1 MANETSLRSY
11 RDYDAYDRDA
21 RDREPA
27 AAGRQGG
34 DPLADLA
41 RIMGQDDT
49 YSDLLKSIARTRA
62 EPVFEAPEAEAA
74 DEQAE
79 ADETYDLPAMPLR
92 GAAAEEGIDWED
104 LEAELAKHREAAADE
119 DYAEEPIDEL
129 RGSHELWY
137 GEAAAHDELDRRLHE
152 EFGRSFA
159 ASDENGRMPAGA
171 YVAAGAGAAVA
182 LGAAAYALRPGQQ
195 AGRQEAPAASSSYAA
210 PAQTATASSDG
221 RYAYADEV
229 DEAPPRRRRAGVT
242 AIAAIVGLAVLGGGG
257 VYGYRAMSGGGGVG
271 GEPRVI
277 RADQSPVRVAAQQAQ
292 DPKPVTDRVAQG
304 ERVVVREERPVSAR
318 EQAAQVQEPPVPAR
332 IIPLVPSPDAAAR
345 QAVAAAPAP
354 VASPTPAPA
363 PAARAEEPRRVRT
376 VQVGPDGSIMTPSA
390 APAPRTSE
398 TSLSV
403 VPVSNAPAAPPR
415 LAAADS
421 RPAAAPASVGT
432 PMPPPRPV
440 QTIRV
445 ARAEPVATTTAT
457 SVEPVRAAPPAP
469 AAARP
474 MDLGPQQTASV
485 RAASTASPA
494 PAAVAG
500 SGGTFVQISS
510 HQSEAEAR
518 SAFASAQRRFPLLQ
532 GQSLNIR
539 SAEIPGRGT
548 WHRVRV
554 GPFSRSEAQSF
565 CEQLRGSGGSCV
577 LN

>member
-129 RGSHELWY
+129 RGSHELWH

-195 AGRQEAPAASSSYAA
+195 AGRQ
-210 PAQTATASSDG
+210 D
-221 RYAYADEV
+221 
-229 DEAPPRRRRAGVT
+229 
-242 AIAAIVGLAVLGGGG
+242 
-257 VYGYRAMSGGGGVG
+257 
-271 GEPRVI
+271 
-277 RADQSPVRVAAQQAQ
+277 
-292 DPKPVTDRVAQG
+292 
-304 ERVVVREERPVSAR
+304 
-318 EQAAQVQEPPVPAR
+318 
-332 IIPLVPSPDAAAR
+332 
-345 QAVAAAPAP
+345 
-354 VASPTPAPA
+354 
-363 PAARAEEPRRVRT
+363 
-376 VQVGPDGSIMTPSA
+376 
-390 APAPRTSE
+390 
-398 TSLSV
+398 
-403 VPVSNAPAAPPR
+403 
-415 LAAADS
+415 
-421 RPAAAPASVGT
+421 
-432 PMPPPRPV
+432 PPPRPPMLLPH
-440 QTIRV
+440 RRRRLPPM
-445 ARAEPVATTTAT
+445 AATPMPTRSTRLRRGAAGPASRPLPRSSALPFSAAAVSTAT
-457 SVEPVRAAPPAP
+457 APC
-469 AAARP
+469 
-474 MDLGPQQTASV
+474 
-485 RAASTASPA
+485 
-494 PAAVAG
+494 PAAVA
-500 SGGTFVQISS
+500 SVANRASS
-510 HQSEAEAR
+510 APTS
-518 SAFASAQRRFPLLQ
+518 RRCVSRP
-532 GQSLNIR
+532 SR
-539 SAEIPGRGT
+539 PRIPS
-548 WHRVRV
+548 
-554 GPFSRSEAQSF
+554 P
-565 CEQLRGSGGSCV
+565 
-577 LN
+577 